1 MAIQEILNA
10 SSATKA
16 SEVLVSEI
24 GKIGLWLQAV
34 GLIVVAWIIFSI
46 IDLLINRKRMKE
58 VYKIKKDMKRI
69 EGKIDKILAKRDDT

>member
-16 SEVLVSEI
+16 SEILVSEI

-46 IDLLINRKRMKE
+46 IELLSNRKRMKE
-58 VYKIKKDMKRI
+58 VYKIKEDMKRI
-69 EGKIDKILAKRDDT
+69 EGKIDKILARRDDT